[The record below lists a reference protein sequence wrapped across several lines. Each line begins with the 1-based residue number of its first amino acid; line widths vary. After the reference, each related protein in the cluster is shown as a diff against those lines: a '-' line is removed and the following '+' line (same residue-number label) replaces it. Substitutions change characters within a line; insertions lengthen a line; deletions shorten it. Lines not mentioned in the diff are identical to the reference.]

1 MKRRLVI
8 VALLA
13 LAVALYFA
21 LNLGR
26 FISLEYLKSQH
37 AALVELYR
45 QHPAAT
51 LAAYFLLYVAVMAAS
66 LPGGA
71 VLTLASGAL
80 FGFWTA
86 VIVVSF
92 ASTLGALLAMLAA
105 RYVVG
110 EWVQKRFA
118 SSLAAVNAGMER
130 DGVFYLLALRLVP
143 AFPLFLVNLAMGLTR
158 IGAWTYTWVSQLGM
172 LPGTMVYVYL
182 GTQLARIES
191 LRDLASPALLLGF
204 ALLGLLPLVA
214 KRALDAFKA
223 RKVYARWTGVKPA
236 RFDYNLVVVGA
247 GSAGLVSAY
256 IGAVTKAKVALIER
270 ERMGGDCLYTGC
282 VPSKALIRSARLLA
296 DVARSRALG
305 IDAAQA
311 QFDFAAV
318 MQRVQRVIQAIE
330 PHDSPERYAALGVEC
345 IQGQAR
351 LTSPWTVEVMTGE
364 VARTLTTKSIVIATG
379 AKPLVPDIPGLADVG
394 YLTSDTVWTLA
405 ALPAELLVLGGGPIG
420 CELAQA
426 FARFGSRVTLV
437 EMQPR
442 LLMREDD
449 DVSARVLTQFNAEG
463 IRVLTA
469 HKTVR
474 FEQQDGERWLL
485 AKPAAAVHDVH
496 EEVRVRFDAVL
507 VAVGRVA
514 STTGY
519 GLEELGIT
527 TTAQR
532 TLATDEWLQT
542 IYPNITACGD
552 VAGPYQFTH
561 TAAHQAWYAAVNAL
575 FGTFR
580 RFKADYRVI
589 PSATFVDPEV
599 ARVGLNEREAAER
612 KIARDVT
619 TYDIADLDRAI
630 ADEAA
635 TGFVKV
641 LTAPGS
647 DRILGVTIVGAHA
660 AELIAEFVLAM
671 KQGIGLNRILATIH
685 IYPTFAEA
693 NKYAA
698 GAWKR
703 RTVTQGQQ
711 HFLAAFQAWRRGA
724 SAFAAVL
731 RAVPA
736 LLRDKRPAL
745 IEAAHPMRPRQDAGA
760 AAGEPR

>member
-1 MKRRLVI
+1 MKRRLAI
-8 VALLA
+8 VALLV
-13 LAVALYFA
+13 LAIALYFA
-21 LNLGR
+21 LDLGR
-26 FISLEYLKSQH
+26 FLDLAYLKSQH
-37 AALVELYR
+37 AALVDVYR
-45 QHPAAT
+45 QHPVAT

-86 VIVVSF
+86 VVVVSF
-92 ASTLGALLAMLAA
+92 ASTLGALLAMLAS

-118 SSLAAVNAGMER
+118 VPLAAVNAGMER

-182 GTQLARIES
+182 GTQLARIDS
-191 LRDLASPALLLGF
+191 LRDLLSPALLLGF

-214 KRALDAFKA
+214 KRAVDAFKA
-223 RKVYARWTGVKPA
+223 RRVYARWSGVKPA
-236 RFDYNLVVVGA
+236 RFDYNMVVVGA

-256 IGAVTKAKVALIER
+256 IGAVTKAKVALVER

-311 QFDFAAV
+311 QFNFAAV

-330 PHDSPERYAALGVEC
+330 PHDSPERYGALGVDC

-351 LTSPWTVEVMTGE
+351 LTSPWTVEVTTGDGQ
-364 VARTLTTKSIVIATG
+364 RTLTTKSIVIAAG
-379 AKPLVPDIPGLADVG
+379 AKPLVPDVPGLADVN

-442 LLMREDD
+442 LLAREDD
-449 DVSARVLTQFNAEG
+449 DVSARVLAQFEAEG
-463 IRVLTA
+463 MRVLTGHTA
-469 HKTVR
+469 VR
-474 FEQQDGERWLL
+474 FEQQDGERWLVTRT
-485 AKPAAAVHDVH
+485 AGDANEQA
-496 EEVRVRFDAVL
+496 RIRFDAVL
-507 VAVGRVA
+507 VAIGRVA
-514 STTGY
+514 TTTGY
-519 GLEELGIT
+519 GLEELGIG

-532 TLATDEWLQT
+532 TLAVDEWLQT
-542 IYPNITACGD
+542 AYPNITACGD

-575 FGTFR
+575 FGSFR
-580 RFKADYRVI
+580 RFRADYRVI
-589 PSATFVDPEV
+589 PAATFVDPEV
-599 ARVGLNEREAAER
+599 ARVGLNEREAAEQ
-612 KIARDVT
+612 KVAHDVT
-619 TYDIADLDRAI
+619 VYDIADLDRAI

-641 LTAPGS
+641 LTVPGS

-671 KQGIGLNRILATIH
+671 KHDIGLNRILATTH

-703 RTVTQGQQ
+703 RTVTRGQQ
-711 HFLAAFQAWRRGA
+711 RFLAAFQAWRRGA
-724 SAFAAVL
+724 GSLADLL

-736 LLRDKRPAL
+736 LLGDKQPAP
-745 IEAAHPMRPRQDAGA
+745 IEAGHAVRAPDA
-760 AAGEPR
+760 AAGQPR